1 MDHKKPQKD
10 KALTQAFSASVI
22 MDNPPW
28 PFLPAITNAIPVGI
42 ILNKLSDHIP
52 IAYAD
57 RISAIIIHKPF
68 GHTGTA
74 MPNYSAFFNMEKTT
88 VKPTNAAPSAF

>member
-22 MDNPPW
+22 MDNLPW
-28 PFLPAITNAIPVGI
+28 PFSSAITNAIPVGI
-42 ILNKLSDHIP
+42 ILNELSNHIP
-52 IAYAD
+52 VAYAD
-57 RISAIIIHKPF
+57 RISAIIIRKPF

-74 MPNYSAFFNMEKTT
+74 MPNDPALFYMEKTT
-88 VKPTNAAPSAF
+88 VKPTNAVPSAF

>member
-10 KALTQAFSASVI
+10 KAFTQAFSASVI

-28 PFLPAITNAIPVGI
+28 PFSSAITDAVSFGI
-42 ILNKLSDHIP
+42 ILNELTGNISV
-52 IAYAD
+52 AYAD
-57 RISAIIIHKPF
+57 CISAIIIHKPF

-88 VKPTNAAPSAF
+88 VKPTNAIPSAF